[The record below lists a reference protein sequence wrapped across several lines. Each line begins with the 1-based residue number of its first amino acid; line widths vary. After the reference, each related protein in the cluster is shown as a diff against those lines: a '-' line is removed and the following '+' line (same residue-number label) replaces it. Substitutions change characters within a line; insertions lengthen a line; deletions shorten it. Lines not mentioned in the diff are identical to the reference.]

1 MARKPSGS
9 VGLQP
14 YAQQLQDLLR
24 ARGDYGHVAVRVAR
38 GHLVIELCADD
49 APPDA
54 LARAGP
60 LGGGAFGLSFRNHSG
75 RWEPMPVVG
84 SLEDV
89 ADATVTLLGP
99 YLDPRNF

>member
-1 MARKPSGS
+1 MARKPSRS

-14 YAQQLQDLLR
+14 YAQTFQDLLR
-24 ARGDYGHVAVRVAR
+24 NRGDYGHVAVRVAR

-49 APPDA
+49 ASPQV
-54 LARAGP
+54 LARASP

-84 SLEDV
+84 SLEEV
-89 ADATVTLLGP
+89 ADSTVALLGP
-99 YLDPRNF
+99 YLDPRNL